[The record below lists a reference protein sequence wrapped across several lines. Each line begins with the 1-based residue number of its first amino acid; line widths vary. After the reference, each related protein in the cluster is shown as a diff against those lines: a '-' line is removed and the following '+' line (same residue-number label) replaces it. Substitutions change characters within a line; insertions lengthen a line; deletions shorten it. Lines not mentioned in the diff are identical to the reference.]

1 MYSQTKSKVL
11 KKHAIHLIRFCLKS
25 EITENQN
32 IIQFLKEN
40 AVILKGRTFDR
51 YKGIAEKELENNLD
65 ADIWLS
71 EKVQN
76 ALVPDYKDISD
87 RYDRQLVLDDI
98 LMQAMIRQAMDKAM
112 NFDNNPD
119 KYYKYLDFSEMMKI
133 QAISNFT
140 MKNKL
145 DLISRGFMVY
155 KIRQHIGY
163 LREQLNQRDNKIET
177 TEKEMDI
184 NSRDNKIETTE
195 KEMDINS
202 KLSFLNPN
210 PAPEREVEYLSSN
223 IEPKN
228 QDYDLRYLAQN
239 DLVIGMNGRP
249 IKMYL
254 ADIEKKLGKPLSS
267 I

>member
-1 MYSQTKSKVL
+1 
-11 KKHAIHLIRFCLKS
+11 
-25 EITENQN
+25 
-32 IIQFLKEN
+32 
-40 AVILKGRTFDR
+40 
-51 YKGIAEKELENNLD
+51 
-65 ADIWLS
+65 
-71 EKVQN
+71 
-76 ALVPDYKDISD
+76 
-87 RYDRQLVLDDI
+87 
-98 LMQAMIRQAMDKAM
+98 
-112 NFDNNPD
+112 
-119 KYYKYLDFSEMMKI
+119 MKI

-184 NSRDNKIETTE
+184 NSR
-195 KEMDINS
+195 
-202 KLSFLNPN
+202 LSFLNPN